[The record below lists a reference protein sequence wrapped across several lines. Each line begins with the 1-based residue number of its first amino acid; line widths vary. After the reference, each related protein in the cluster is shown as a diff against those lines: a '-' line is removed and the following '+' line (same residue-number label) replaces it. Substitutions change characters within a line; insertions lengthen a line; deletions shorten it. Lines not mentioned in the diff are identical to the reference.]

1 MCIFGEMQKNVQKKA
16 PRVQNLQL
24 GSSWSRLLQP
34 YLASGQGLPPFCG
47 HLIDDLL
54 PKLGRQLVALGTP
67 PLDDG

>member
-1 MCIFGEMQKNVQKKA
+1 MFGKRLHVSRIFSLVHH
-16 PRVQNLQL
+16 
-24 GSSWSRLLQP
+24 RLDFWKP

-47 HLIDDLL
+47 HLVDDLL

>member
-1 MCIFGEMQKNVQKKA
+1 MFGKRLHVS
-16 PRVQNLQL
+16 RILSLVHHRL
-24 GSSWSRLLQP
+24 GFWEP